1 MAFDTY
7 LKGIR
12 DPLRVAN
19 DDPLSPLDDGS
30 SSKRANALSTKL
42 TTVLSTPYADS
53 EIREALRL
61 FDLQDLGADEQNGR
75 NLKALAEKEVID
87 ANARIVEDFG
97 SVAEVSDPSL

>member
-1 MAFDTY
+1 MAFETY
-7 LKGIR
+7 LQGIN
-12 DPLRVAN
+12 DPLRAAN
-19 DDPLSPLDDGS
+19 DGLLSPADDGS

-61 FDLQDLGADEQNGR
+61 FDLQNLGADEQNGR

-87 ANARIVEDFG
+87 ANARIVDDFG
-97 SVAEVSDPSL
+97 SVAEVGELKR